1 MRKWKKFNLVIIPLR
16 WSQEFYSDAGY
27 FSLLHLADNHVP
39 PAAIHVLT
47 GGLAEKKKTS
57 EKTLPQ
63 NNKKNS
69 WHFCLVSIKVIYSD

>member
-1 MRKWKKFNLVIIPLR
+1 MR

-47 GGLAEKKKTS
+47 CGLADKKK
-57 EKTLPQ
+57 K
-63 NNKKNS
+63 NKKNFTS
-69 WHFCLVSIKVIYSD
+69 K